1 MDKIVPDATTGAAT
15 GLGMTG
21 FTANGRTHSHGL
33 YTRYWFEYGT
43 DSSFGQRT
51 EPEPLPARRAA
62 YYAESWDEGCN
73 GWMGDFGCQEQHL
86 TDGGP
91 SKGYLRV
98 TEQPVVSDFNHDASG
113 VLHLMTGLHTG
124 PINPDEAVYL
134 GGGDGDLRNAHVS
147 LYLRGHNWRPNGSE
161 FGIWLQCQSNIELGH
176 DPGWR
181 RANYSYCSH
190 PLTEYLLDGEWHR
203 VEFDLINDS
212 TLWTYG
218 GNNSIQQRSHAAR
231 YAYWPIDQ
239 CLSHANVNLLFL
251 STLVNPENPPTG
263 SVDFD
268 ELEIAYCNRS
278 LVYPGNGG
286 ELISWTKPSPEDASA
301 LTDGWRAG
309 EGRTWCSAPDPVDAQ
324 EFVYRFDNEVVVDT
338 VQLHQH
344 AEWPAK
350 DVEVLVSDDGERF
363 RKVLE
368 LTLDEYAL
376 ENPGTTFG
384 LGCGFDAPARFVKVR
399 ILSGYKDRHWGLGE
413 IEVFGSGAELPHD
426 DVEQHV
432 STDIVD
438 LTPGKTYHYRV
449 VAESDAGRSH
459 GEVRTFTTPDSQKP
473 LATTGAATRVT
484 ATTAKLN
491 GRMNSMGCVSYYFFE
506 YGRGSY
512 EDTPFGNATGT
523 AVEWRRPLPSSP
535 QAVQMPLP
543 GTFAGLQSTMRTVVD
558 NLQDLEPGSTYHY
571 RLVAVNQYGVTYGDD
586 ATFTTAE

>member
-1 MDKIVPDATTGAAT
+1 MDRTVPVTITGVASA
-15 GLGMTG
+15 LGMTG
-21 FTANGRTHSHGL
+21 FTVNGRVHPRGQYTHC
-33 YTRYWFEYGT
+33 WFEYGT
-43 DSSFGQRT
+43 DSTFGQRT
-51 EPEPLPARRAA
+51 KPEPLPARRAA

-73 GWMGDFGCQEQHL
+73 GWKGDFGCQEEHR

-91 SKGYLRV
+91 SEGYLRV
-98 TEQPVVSDFNHDASG
+98 TEQPVLSDFNHDASG

-124 PINPDEAVYL
+124 PINKDEAVDL
-134 GGGDGDLRNAHVS
+134 GGGDGDLRNARVS
-147 LYLRGHNWRPNGSE
+147 LYLRGHDWQPNGSE
-161 FGIWLQCQSNIELGH
+161 FGFWLQCQSNIELGH

-203 VEFDLINDS
+203 VELDLINDS

-218 GNNSIQQRSHAAR
+218 GNNSIQQGPNAVR

-251 STLVNPENPPTG
+251 STFVNPENPPTG

-286 ELISWTKPSPEDASA
+286 ERISWPDSPEDTSA

-309 EGRTWCSAPDPVDAQ
+309 EGRTWRSAADPVDAQ
-324 EFVYRFDNEVVVDT
+324 EFVYRFDNDVVLDT

-344 AEWPAK
+344 PEWPAK
-350 DVEVLVSDDGERF
+350 DVDVLVSDDGERF

-368 LTLDEYAL
+368 LTLDEYDS

-384 LGCGFDAPARFVKVR
+384 LARGLEAQGCFVKIR
-399 ILSGYKDRHWGLGE
+399 ILSGYRDRHWGLGE
-413 IEVFGSGAELPHD
+413 IEIFGSGVDLPHD
-426 DVEQHV
+426 EVEQHV

-449 VAESDAGRSH
+449 VAESDAGRSY
-459 GEVRTFTTPDSQKP
+459 GEGRIFTTPDSQKP
-473 LATTGAATRVT
+473 LATSGAVTRSSDGNYGETERSHERHGLCQLLLFRVRKDSLRGHT
-484 ATTAKLN
+484 LRERHGYS
-491 GRMNSMGCVSYYFFE
+491 GR
-506 YGRGSY
+506 
-512 EDTPFGNATGT
+512 
-523 AVEWRRPLPSSP
+523 VE
-535 QAVQMPLP
+535 AAFDV
-543 GTFAGLQSTMRTVVD
+543 
-558 NLQDLEPGSTYHY
+558 
-571 RLVAVNQYGVTYGDD
+571 
-586 ATFTTAE
+586 FTTGRADALAGNFRRVATNDANRCGQLAGSGARQHLSLPAGCR